1 MSIGYAIAGG
11 FFGRLNEMVQEEKE
25 LELAKAVEQAKEKLI
40 ADGFNVANKLAG
52 ESEDVQKATKQAN
65 QTSIDRPVEG
75 VQSLTETV
83 TDMKQGQQ
91 QSDANAK
98 LVESTNDAIGSLIDT
113 KA

>member
-1 MSIGYAIAGG
+1 MNIGSTLGSVMQTTATS
-11 FFGRLNEMVQEEKE
+11 LPP
-25 LELAKAVEQAKEKLI
+25 L
-40 ADGFNVANKLAG
+40 
-52 ESEDVQKATKQAN
+52 SEDVQKATKQAN

>member
-1 MSIGYAIAGG
+1 MNIGSTLGSVMQSIAA
-11 FFGRLNEMVQEEKE
+11 
-25 LELAKAVEQAKEKLI
+25 AVPPLT
-40 ADGFNVANKLAG
+40 
-52 ESEDVQKATKQAN
+52 EDVQKATKQVE

-98 LVESTNDAIGSLIDT
+98 LVESANDAIGSLIDT